1 MTLPLPRS
9 YLAPN
14 QNSVNSSE
22 PAIREFASRITS
34 LLIFRTALPM
44 GPLSGLKDA
53 QLVGISRSAPEVTGD
68 KETASAGALAGAE
81 AGGGAANVQQLL
93 PRHKGAVQR
102 FFKPEN

>member
-1 MTLPLPRS
+1 M
-9 YLAPN
+9 
-14 QNSVNSSE
+14 NSSE

-53 QLVGISRSAPEVTGD
+53 QLVGISRSA
-68 KETASAGALAGAE
+68 
-81 AGGGAANVQQLL
+81 ANVQQLL

-102 FFKPEN
+102 FFKREN

>member
-14 QNSVNSSE
+14 QNPVNSSE
-22 PAIREFASRITS
+22 PAIREFANRITS

-68 KETASAGALAGAE
+68 KETASAGALAGA
-81 AGGGAANVQQLL
+81 GGGAANAQQLL

-102 FFKPEN
+102 FFKREN